1 MNGDG
6 AEMRTG
12 TADAANTDHG
22 ELRPTAGRGKRTAL
36 VLLVVSV
43 TILGSFLIAVGNLST
58 PSGSPAAAAPPA
70 PPATSSNPT
79 TSTLGCD
86 GMFWASTIWARYS
99 PSYCYGHDEPTISY
113 VSTAPGSGENASW
126 QITLPADGTYAQGD
140 FYATI
145 WFGGTVYDTASTA
158 GSDQGFLEFQFYPAP
173 PTYTGSGSGAQ
184 DCAPNGGFNANF
196 QAGANKWFACAIVWQ
211 LQGSSL
217 SPTEDAAFA
226 GPLNAAGS
234 SGAILEMSSNDH
246 LYVNFSGVA
255 QQTAWT
261 LSVKDM
267 TSGQSGTVV
276 LQNGSLVLSPYYSTA
291 AAGNT
296 MSWGASAPGA
306 IAWAYE
312 IGHALDPNIPQPSG
326 QCSPGDGACD
336 SYWPGRWAQ
345 SGQMD
350 LSLPILGSGSSATY
364 PTQLGFSSSQG
375 GEAEVNASSCG
386 APSTSTSTNCM
397 YPWYMYRG
405 GSYGF
410 TFGTTD
416 VANTTHDY
424 GNEYQFPGTSSTH
437 HTVTA
442 PWGTVSLSVSPSTA
456 TVDFNRR
463 GQTDP
468 VTLSSGSFSGQY
480 TEGPYWLNVSASG
493 CTSSSQ
499 FVYVHTGASLNLPVT
514 LSCGSSSPL
523 TASASA
529 SPTSGTAPLAVSFTG
544 SASGGT
550 SPYSYSWAFGDGS
563 TSTAQNPSHTYSSAG
578 TYTATLTVT
587 DSAGHTATSSVTI
600 TVTASSGTPSC
611 SGETITMAFG
621 AEQNCSLSQGQSV
634 VFEFTVTQT
643 DWNNYYYVNVYETDG
658 TVTGT
663 QPVFEMGTGM
673 GGTPSLSAAQQ
684 TANGPNAAIQ
694 IDLFTQSSGVY
705 EGWGTYWA
713 IIVANG
719 GSGGVCFQAQL
730 SNNNLGTGPS
740 CPATG
745 GSSGGTPLSATAH
758 ASPTSGTAPLAVSF
772 TGSASGGTSPYSYS
786 WAFGDGS
793 TSTAQNPSHTYSSAG
808 TYTATLTVTDSA
820 GHTATSSVSIS
831 VTSGGTASCSGE
843 TITVSFGTVKECS
856 LDSGQQTVFEF
867 TVTQTQWNNYYYVN
881 VYMNDGTVS
890 GTQPVF
896 QMGTGMGGTPS
907 MSAAQQTANGPNAAI
922 QIDLFTQASGSYGG
936 WGTYWAIVTA
946 PGGSGGFCFEAQLS
960 NNNPGSGPSCS
971 ATLQPTSPPSSSAA
985 GASLSFVSTGGPL
998 GPTLWGV
1005 PILPVVLVG
1014 VGEAFVLGLWTR
1026 RRRSR
1031 RASPTAR

>member
-1 MNGDG
+1 
-6 AEMRTG
+6 MRAG
-12 TADAANTDHG
+12 PADATNRDHG
-22 ELRPTAGRGKRTAL
+22 ELGTSTGRRKRVAL

-43 TILGSFLIAVGNLST
+43 TILGSFLIAVGNLSA

-70 PPATSSNPT
+70 PPAPPATSPNPT

-985 GASLSFVSTGGPL
+985 GASFSFVSTGGPL
-998 GPTLWGV
+998 GPTLWGI

-1014 VGEAFVLGLWTR
+1014 AGEAFVLGLWTR

>member
-1 MNGDG
+1 
-6 AEMRTG
+6 MRAG
-12 TADAANTDHG
+12 PADATNRDHG
-22 ELRPTAGRGKRTAL
+22 ELGTSTGRRKRVAL

-43 TILGSFLIAVGNLST
+43 TILGSFLIAVGNLSA
-58 PSGSPAAAAPPA
+58 PSGSPAAAAPPAPPA

-587 DSAGHTATSSVTI
+587 DSAGHTATSSV
-600 TVTASSGTPSC
+600 
-611 SGETITMAFG
+611 
-621 AEQNCSLSQGQSV
+621 
-634 VFEFTVTQT
+634 
-643 DWNNYYYVNVYETDG
+643 
-658 TVTGT
+658 
-663 QPVFEMGTGM
+663 
-673 GGTPSLSAAQQ
+673 
-684 TANGPNAAIQ
+684 
-694 IDLFTQSSGVY
+694 
-705 EGWGTYWA
+705 
-713 IIVANG
+713 
-719 GSGGVCFQAQL
+719 
-730 SNNNLGTGPS
+730 
-740 CPATG
+740 
-745 GSSGGTPLSATAH
+745 
-758 ASPTSGTAPLAVSF
+758 
-772 TGSASGGTSPYSYS
+772 
-786 WAFGDGS
+786 
-793 TSTAQNPSHTYSSAG
+793 
-808 TYTATLTVTDSA
+808 
-820 GHTATSSVSIS
+820 SIS

-985 GASLSFVSTGGPL
+985 GASFSFVSTGGPL
-998 GPTLWGV
+998 GPTLWGI

-1014 VGEAFVLGLWTR
+1014 AGEAFVLGLWTR

>member
-1 MNGDG
+1 
-6 AEMRTG
+6 MRAG
-12 TADAANTDHG
+12 PADATNRDHG
-22 ELRPTAGRGKRTAL
+22 ELGTSTGRRKRVAL

-43 TILGSFLIAVGNLST
+43 TILGSFLIAVGNLSA
-58 PSGSPAAAAPPA
+58 PSGSPAAAAPPAPPA

-600 TVTASSGTPSC
+600 TVTSGGTASC
-611 SGETITMAFG
+611 SGETITVSFG
-621 AEQNCSLSQGQSV
+621 TVKECSLDSGQQT

-673 GGTPSLSAAQQ
+673 GGTPSL
-684 TANGPNAAIQ
+684 
-694 IDLFTQSSGVY
+694 
-705 EGWGTYWA
+705 
-713 IIVANG
+713 
-719 GSGGVCFQAQL
+719 
-730 SNNNLGTGPS
+730 
-740 CPATG
+740 
-745 GSSGGTPLSATAH
+745 
-758 ASPTSGTAPLAVSF
+758 
-772 TGSASGGTSPYSYS
+772 
-786 WAFGDGS
+786 
-793 TSTAQNPSHTYSSAG
+793 
-808 TYTATLTVTDSA
+808 
-820 GHTATSSVSIS
+820 
-831 VTSGGTASCSGE
+831 
-843 TITVSFGTVKECS
+843 
-856 LDSGQQTVFEF
+856 
-867 TVTQTQWNNYYYVN
+867 
-881 VYMNDGTVS
+881 
-890 GTQPVF
+890 
-896 QMGTGMGGTPS
+896 
-907 MSAAQQTANGPNAAI
+907 SAAQQTANGPNAAI

-985 GASLSFVSTGGPL
+985 GASFSFVSTGGPL
-998 GPTLWGV
+998 GPTLWGI

-1014 VGEAFVLGLWTR
+1014 AGEAFVLGLWTR

>member
-1 MNGDG
+1 
-6 AEMRTG
+6 MRTG
-12 TADAANTDHG
+12 PADATNRDHG
-22 ELRPTAGRGKRTAL
+22 ELGTSTGRRKRVAL

-43 TILGSFLIAVGNLST
+43 TILGSFLIAVGNLSA

-70 PPATSSNPT
+70 PPAPPATSPNPT

-587 DSAGHTATSSVTI
+587 DSAGHTATSSV
-600 TVTASSGTPSC
+600 
-611 SGETITMAFG
+611 
-621 AEQNCSLSQGQSV
+621 
-634 VFEFTVTQT
+634 
-643 DWNNYYYVNVYETDG
+643 
-658 TVTGT
+658 
-663 QPVFEMGTGM
+663 
-673 GGTPSLSAAQQ
+673 
-684 TANGPNAAIQ
+684 
-694 IDLFTQSSGVY
+694 
-705 EGWGTYWA
+705 
-713 IIVANG
+713 
-719 GSGGVCFQAQL
+719 
-730 SNNNLGTGPS
+730 
-740 CPATG
+740 
-745 GSSGGTPLSATAH
+745 
-758 ASPTSGTAPLAVSF
+758 
-772 TGSASGGTSPYSYS
+772 
-786 WAFGDGS
+786 
-793 TSTAQNPSHTYSSAG
+793 
-808 TYTATLTVTDSA
+808 
-820 GHTATSSVSIS
+820 SIS

-985 GASLSFVSTGGPL
+985 GASFSFVSTGGPL
-998 GPTLWGV
+998 GPTLWGI

-1014 VGEAFVLGLWTR
+1014 AGEAFVLGLWTR